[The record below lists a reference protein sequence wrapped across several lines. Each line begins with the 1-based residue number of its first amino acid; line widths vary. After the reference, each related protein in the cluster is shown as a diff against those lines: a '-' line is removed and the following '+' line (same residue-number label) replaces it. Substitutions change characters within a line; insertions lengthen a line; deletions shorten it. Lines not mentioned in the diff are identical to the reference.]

1 MNDKDKTKEDFALEL
16 QILQERYDVLKE
28 SLHEE
33 GTEHILVKQASKERA
48 EKFDSLFKRMLAGV
62 VFCKVIY
69 DEKGNVSDCMY
80 KDMNPAYEE
89 FTGLKKE
96 TAMGQKVSEM
106 LPGTEPEWFAKFSDV
121 VITGNPIN
129 FEMYHERT
137 KKYYSV
143 FAFKCKKDEF
153 SAIFDDISERRQAEL
168 ELEESR
174 AKYRGLSEAAFE
186 SVFLSE
192 QGRCIE
198 QNLSAEKK
206 FGYSTEEAI
215 GRYGTDWIAPEC
227 RAKVRSNMLI
237 GYTQPYEALAI
248 KKDGSTFPCMIQ
260 GEMMHYKGKKVR
272 VTSLSDITDRKKVE
286 RELIEAKEKAEES
299 DRLKSAFLAN
309 MSHEIRTPMNGI
321 LGFVDLLKEP
331 HLTGEEQGRY
341 IKLIQ
346 KSSKRM
352 LNTINDLIDISKIE
366 AGEVD
371 VVKTETHVPRLIRE
385 QYDFFNMKAAAKG
398 LELMCNSSLA
408 ESDLIVFTDKQK
420 VKAILSSLIKNA
432 IKFTDQGSVTLG
444 CSLMMDK
451 YCKDCNELEFYV
463 KDTGVGIPQSRI
475 KAVFNRFE
483 QADIECS
490 RAFEGSGLGL
500 AISKAYVEMLGGKI
514 WVESEEGVG
523 SQFSFTLPLP

>member
-1 MNDKDKTKEDFALEL
+1 MNNKDKTKEDFALEL
-16 QILQERYDVLKE
+16 QILQEKYDVLKE

-33 GTEHILVKQASKERA
+33 CTEHLPAAQAAQYSS
-48 EKFDSLFKRMLAGV
+48 EKFDSLFNRMLAGV
-62 VFCKVIY
+62 VFCKAIY
-69 DEKGNVSDCMY
+69 DEKGNISDYMY

-96 TAMGQKVSEM
+96 IAIGQKVSEM
-106 LPGTEPEWFAKFSDV
+106 LPGTEPEWFTKFSEV

-129 FEMYHERT
+129 FELYHERT
-137 KKYYSV
+137 TKHYSV

-198 QNLSAEKK
+198 QNLSAEEK

-237 GYTQPYEALAI
+237 GYKQPYEALAI
-248 KKDGSTFPCMIQ
+248 KKDGTTFPCMIQ
-260 GEMMHYKGKKVR
+260 GEMMCYKGKKVR

-286 RELIEAKEKAEES
+286 QELIKAKEKAEES

-309 MSHEIRTPMNGI
+309 MSHEIRTPMSGI
-321 LGFVDLLKEP
+321 LGFVDLLKELQ
-331 HLTGEEQGRY
+331 LTGEEQGRY

-346 KSSKRM
+346 KSSERM

-366 AGEVD
+366 AGQVE
-371 VVKTETHVPRLIRE
+371 VVKTATHINRLIDG
-385 QYDFFNMKAAAKG
+385 Q
-398 LELMCNSSLA
+398 
-408 ESDLIVFTDKQK
+408 
-420 VKAILSSLIKNA
+420 
-432 IKFTDQGSVTLG
+432 
-444 CSLMMDK
+444 
-451 YCKDCNELEFYV
+451 
-463 KDTGVGIPQSRI
+463 
-475 KAVFNRFE
+475 
-483 QADIECS
+483 
-490 RAFEGSGLGL
+490 
-500 AISKAYVEMLGGKI
+500 
-514 WVESEEGVG
+514 
-523 SQFSFTLPLP
+523 